1 MLVLV
6 YFVLFFFCLI
16 GLRSH
21 KEYNIDYLAIDRCNS
36 VKGFFIIIVFIR
48 HINQYILN
56 SRYHFSNLGDL
67 VYFKLDSLVG
77 QFLVV
82 MFLFFSGYGIM
93 ESYKKKG
100 DSYVDTMPRKR
111 VLTTLL
117 NFDIAVLA
125 FIIFNLLLGKSMSLK
140 QILLS
145 FLAWDSVGNSNWYI
159 FCIILCYTLSFAVLY
174 LYNKFFC
181 LRNVYI
187 YALLPIFFL
196 SIVAMIVLSCFKAP
210 YWYNT
215 MLCFPFGMLYSEMKG
230 RIERIVQ
237 LNYFGNLIILIV
249 ILLILRY
256 IPISLRGLGYNLEA
270 LVFAMIVVLLMM
282 RIELDNRWLQWMGQK
297 LFPLYIYQRLSMMT
311 IYELPGGKSF
321 ISSYPLIYIMICFIC
336 VLIIASQ
343 YYRWQIKL
351 S

>member
-1 MLVLV
+1 M
-6 YFVLFFFCLI
+6 
-16 GLRSH
+16 
-21 KEYNIDYLAIDRCNS
+21 
-36 VKGFFIIIVFIR
+36 
-48 HINQYILN
+48 
-56 SRYHFSNLGDL
+56 
-67 VYFKLDSLVG
+67 
-77 QFLVV
+77 
-82 MFLFFSGYGIM
+82 
-93 ESYKKKG
+93 
-100 DSYVDTMPRKR
+100 
-111 VLTTLL
+111 
-117 NFDIAVLA
+117 
-125 FIIFNLLLGKSMSLK
+125 
-140 QILLS
+140 
-145 FLAWDSVGNSNWYI
+145 
-159 FCIILCYTLSFAVLY
+159 CYTLSFAVLY

-256 IPISLRGLGYNLEA
+256 IPISLRGLVYNLEA